1 MKKSLFFFIIKESNE
16 KGGIALLKNTV
27 TLVATDLDGTL
38 LNGKKEVTQEN
49 REAIHKLKENGILF
63 GIASGR
69 PIETVRA
76 MVKGWGLDKDVSFI
90 MGMNGGAIYDVRRR
104 EKEDFHLLEGETVID
119 IMRFFEDLDVI
130 FQVLVGA
137 DRYVS
142 KSTEETRAHAKLYG
156 ENEILVDLYAFLENR
171 MVNKIILYC
180 DPSYMPTVLERAKQ
194 YKNEECV
201 GFMTAN
207 NLFEYV
213 DPIINKGYGICKLC
227 KHFGCS
233 LDHVVAFGDE
243 ANDLDMLLVSGMGVA
258 MKNACEEAKK
268 IANVVSPYTNEEN
281 AIAHFI
287 EDYILEEA

>member
-1 MKKSLFFFIIKESNE
+1 M
-16 KGGIALLKNTV
+16 LKNTV

-38 LNGKKEVTQEN
+38 LNSQKEVSKEN
-49 REAIHKLKENGILF
+49 REAIAKLKEHGIMF

-69 PIETVRA
+69 PIETTRA
-76 MVKGWGLDKDVSFI
+76 LIKGWGLEKDVSFI

-104 EKEDFHLLEGETVID
+104 EKEDYHLLEGETVID
-119 IMRFFEDLDVI
+119 IMRFFEDMDVI

-137 DRYVS
+137 DRYVN

-156 ENEILVDLYAFLENR
+156 ENEILTDLYAFLENR
-171 MVNKIILYC
+171 TVNKLIIYC
-180 DPSYMPTVLERAKQ
+180 DPEYMPLVVERSKK
-194 YKNEECV
+194 YKNEDCV

-207 NLFEYV
+207 YLFEYV

-227 KHFGCS
+227 NHFGCE

-243 ANDLDMLLVSGMGVA
+243 ANDLEMLMVAGMGVS
-258 MKNACEEAKK
+258 MKNGSKEVKET
-268 IANVVSPYTNEEN
+268 ANYVSTYTNDEN